1 MAAEME
7 DDVHLSQIA
16 AEIEEDIQLSE
27 VATEIEDDIK
37 LAVCSQEIE
46 ADYFDD
52 LAISQAAN
60 IMDVNL
66 TISQAMNVYD
76 VEGEENFDLGTF
88 ELGYLAREPNT
99 SGVENPMNTGINR
112 FSTCVSADEIDKLIT
127 SQTNPNTQKNTK
139 WAIKVFNEWRAARRQ
154 NGVEITDLL
163 TMDVNT
169 MDYWLQRFV
178 LEARKKTGDEYPPK
192 SLYYIVCG
200 LMRHCKDNKLFHVN
214 FFDEKDGTFAQFRK
228 VLDARMKY
236 LLAKGLGTKQKKA
249 NAISEEDEEMLW
261 SSGVFGQSNST
272 TLQYTVFYYACK
284 MFGLRGRD
292 EHRNLQCSQ
301 FELGEDGKGKY
312 IRFIGRNNK
321 TFNGGLA
328 HMKISNKDIKHYSND
343 GPRCMYNI
351 FETYLNML
359 GNDGCFYRKPL
370 AMVGNTIRYG
380 KQPLGVNKLEGLMKE
395 MCQKAGLTGNYTNH
409 SGKRTCATALY
420 KAGLDEQTIMDRT
433 GHRSSAVR
441 AYKSKTDEIEQKVS
455 SVLNPPSIDT
465 VSVTHNE
472 LEVEEPPFKCTKLEP
487 VNTENSANCRDISTR
502 LKCLNDIT
510 NTSGTCELITLYLFL
525 NNSPLISV
533 FTKMSPGIRDACTL
547 FFKHDPLKITKASKQ
562 YMYDEK
568 DNAYLDC
575 INNVCHVGHCH
586 PNVVE
591 AGYEQMKTL
600 NTNSRFLHDNM
611 VMLAERLI
619 STLPEGLN
627 TVYFTNSGSEATDLA
642 IRLANHHTHGS
653 EQITLD
659 HAYHGH
665 VISALDISPYKLER
679 VQMVFI
685 HTQTMSTLF
694 HVQILTEGSSETVT
708 TLKIIWHT
716 CMQMRSRL

>member
-16 AEIEEDIQLSE
+16 AEIEEDIQLSQ

-99 SGVENPMNTGINR
+99 SVVENPVNPGINR

-163 TMDVNT
+163 AMDVKT

-178 LEARKKTGDEYPPK
+178 LEARKKTGDEYPSK

-249 NAISEEDEEMLW
+249 DAISEEDEEILW

-321 TFNGGLA
+321 TFNGGLG

-351 FETYLNML
+351 FETYLNIL

-370 AMVGNTIRYG
+370 ALVGNTIRYG

-465 VSVTHNE
+465 VSVTHNK
-472 LEVEEPPFKCTKLEP
+472 LEVEGPLLKCTKLEP

-510 NTSGTCELITLYLFL
+510 NTSGTVNF
-525 NNSPLISV
+525 NNCNFS
-533 FTKMSPGIRDACTL
+533 FT
-547 FFKHDPLKITKASKQ
+547 
-562 YMYDEK
+562 
-568 DNAYLDC
+568 
-575 INNVCHVGHCH
+575 
-586 PNVVE
+586 
-591 AGYEQMKTL
+591 
-600 NTNSRFLHDNM
+600 
-611 VMLAERLI
+611 
-619 STLPEGLN
+619 
-627 TVYFTNSGSEATDLA
+627 
-642 IRLANHHTHGS
+642 
-653 EQITLD
+653 
-659 HAYHGH
+659 
-665 VISALDISPYKLER
+665 
-679 VQMVFI
+679 
-685 HTQTMSTLF
+685 
-694 HVQILTEGSSETVT
+694 
-708 TLKIIWHT
+708 
-716 CMQMRSRL
+716 

>member
-1 MAAEME
+1 MAELPDLLDFEESELIIMAAEME

-16 AEIEEDIQLSE
+16 AEIEEDIQLSQ

-99 SGVENPMNTGINR
+99 SVVENPVNPGINR

-163 TMDVNT
+163 AMDVKT

-249 NAISEEDEEMLW
+249 DAISEEDEEILW

-272 TLQYTVFYYACK
+272 TLQYTIEIIRDAVNECSMKTTIWNNSARCLEYVSEISGNFYNS
-284 MFGLRGRD
+284 F
-292 EHRNLQCSQ
+292 S
-301 FELGEDGKGKY
+301 
-312 IRFIGRNNK
+312 
-321 TFNGGLA
+321 
-328 HMKISNKDIKHYSND
+328 

-351 FETYLNML
+351 FETYLNIL

-370 AMVGNTIRYG
+370 ALVGNTIRYG

-465 VSVTHNE
+465 VSVTHNK
-472 LEVEEPPFKCTKLEP
+472 LEVE
-487 VNTENSANCRDISTR
+487 
-502 LKCLNDIT
+502 
-510 NTSGTCELITLYLFL
+510 G
-525 NNSPLISV
+525 PL
-533 FTKMSPGIRDACTL
+533 
-547 FFKHDPLKITKASKQ
+547 
-562 YMYDEK
+562 
-568 DNAYLDC
+568 
-575 INNVCHVGHCH
+575 
-586 PNVVE
+586 
-591 AGYEQMKTL
+591 
-600 NTNSRFLHDNM
+600 
-611 VMLAERLI
+611 
-619 STLPEGLN
+619 
-627 TVYFTNSGSEATDLA
+627 
-642 IRLANHHTHGS
+642 
-653 EQITLD
+653 
-659 HAYHGH
+659 
-665 VISALDISPYKLER
+665 
-679 VQMVFI
+679 
-685 HTQTMSTLF
+685 
-694 HVQILTEGSSETVT
+694 
-708 TLKIIWHT
+708 
-716 CMQMRSRL
+716 